1 MDVSEMEG
9 SATASGSA
17 EVTSDESSFAS
28 IAAGIVEASENP
40 PVVDGDAAAAASGD
54 EAAGDLGVETAEAA
68 AAEAGS
74 EGSEEPSQA
83 QAVLNTLAN
92 LNRDDLSP
100 EMQVVYD
107 ELTERYR
114 LMQAD
119 YTRKTT
125 ATAEERKALDAQ
137 QAEFDARVASQVSEQ
152 LARFGIT
159 QLQQPG
165 EATAQAAPAIDEAVL
180 WDGLGERIS
189 LEAALADEDPA
200 KLDTYT
206 KQQAIVAARQVVLEM
221 FHEVIEPRL
230 TQVASSFEESRMSE
244 SRRVVDTF
252 LAANPDIAPHFDKV
266 LGVLKAGL
274 ASDLDEGAA
283 VVRRI
288 VNGDSDAQRLIEMG
302 VQAGRAQAQ
311 VAKDNRE
318 QFSTPSSS
326 TAPKQGQ
333 QFSPKQSFNEIAATV
348 AAEA

>member
-1 MDVSEMEG
+1 MSDMEG
-9 SATASGSA
+9 SATASGT
-17 EVTSDESSFAS
+17 EVTSDDSSFAS
-28 IAAGIVEASENP
+28 IAAGIVDASENP
-40 PVVDGDAAAAASGD
+40 PAVEGDAAAAASGD
-54 EAAGDLGVETAEAA
+54 ETAGDLGVETAEAA

-74 EGSEEPSQA
+74 VGSEEPSQA

-92 LNRDDLSP
+92 LNREDLSP

-152 LARFGIT
+152 LARFGIS
-159 QLQQPG
+159 QVQAVD
-165 EATAQAAPAIDEAVL
+165 ATAQAAPVIDEAVL

-189 LEAALADEDPA
+189 LEAALNDPDPA
-200 KLDTYT
+200 KLDALIEQRAEV
-206 KQQAIVAARQVVLEM
+206 KARKVALEM
-221 FHEVIEPRL
+221 FTEVIEPRL

-244 SRRVVDTF
+244 SRRTVDTF
-252 LAANPDIAPHFDKV
+252 LTANPDLAPHFDKV

-288 VNGDSDAQRLIEMG
+288 VNGDADAQKLIEMG

-311 VAKDNRE
+311 VAADNRQ

-333 QFSPKQSFNEIAATV
+333 QFSPSQSFNEIAAAVV
-348 AAEA
+348 AEV